1 MVALNNS
8 YRFIQKVRL
17 ILKIRFFLV
26 AILVSGLAWSATP
39 KKVEKINNPDTQDSR
54 ADLEF
59 VASAGNYAITK
70 NAYEESLR
78 AALANGQKD
87 TPELRRAVKEELINR
102 ALIAQAAEAEGLA
115 DAPEFKDKLA
125 QARQNL
131 LVQAYI
137 EEFFRKEPITEE
149 ELRNE
154 YERQKKLLGEGGGA
168 TQYQVSQIVVA
179 NESEAILLISRLEKG
194 ESFAGLARQYS
205 IDASK
210 KDGGL
215 VGWVSPGQL
224 PKALA
229 DQIVSYGKGDF
240 TKAPIQVQTGWLIV
254 KVDDKRSGKILSY
267 DSVRKELSKSL
278 SQQYIGEIIRR
289 LRSTAKVVQ

>member
-1 MVALNNS
+1 M
-8 YRFIQKVRL
+8 
-17 ILKIRFFLV
+17 KIRFFLV
-26 AILVSGLAWSATP
+26 ALLISSLAWSATP
-39 KKVEKINNPDTQDSR
+39 KKGDKTNSVDPQDSK

-78 AALANGQKD
+78 AAIASGQKD

-168 TQYQVSQIVVA
+168 TQYQVIQIVVA
-179 NESEAILLISRLEKG
+179 NESEAILLVSRLEKG
-194 ESFAGLARQYS
+194 ESFSGLARQYS

-210 KDGGL
+210 KDGGM

-240 TKAPIQVQTGWLIV
+240 TKTPIQVQTGWLIV

-278 SQQYIGEIIRR
+278 SQQYISEIIRR
-289 LRSTAKVVQ
+289 LRATAKVVQ

>member
-1 MVALNNS
+1 M
-8 YRFIQKVRL
+8 
-17 ILKIRFFLV
+17 KIRFFLV
-26 AILVSGLAWSATP
+26 ALLISSLAWSANP
-39 KKVEKINNPDTQDSR
+39 KKGDKSNSVDPQDSK

-115 DAPEFKDKLA
+115 EAPEFKDKLA

-194 ESFAGLARQYS
+194 ESFSGLARQYS

-210 KDGGL
+210 KDGGM

-240 TKAPIQVQTGWLIV
+240 TKTPIQVQTGWLIV
-254 KVDDKRSGKILSY
+254 KVDDKRNGKILSY

-278 SQQYIGEIIRR
+278 SQQYISEIIRR
-289 LRSTAKVVQ
+289 LRSTTKVVQ

>member
-1 MVALNNS
+1 M
-8 YRFIQKVRL
+8 
-17 ILKIRFFLV
+17 KIRFFLV
-26 AILVSGLAWSATP
+26 ALLISSLAWSANP
-39 KKVEKINNPDTQDSR
+39 KKGDKSNSVDPQDSK

-115 DAPEFKDKLA
+115 EAPEFKDKLA

-194 ESFAGLARQYS
+194 ESFSGLARQYS
-205 IDASK
+205 IDVSK
-210 KDGGL
+210 KDGGM

-229 DQIVSYGKGDF
+229 EQIVSYGKGDF
-240 TKAPIQVQTGWLIV
+240 TKTPIQVQTGWLIV
-254 KVDDKRSGKILSY
+254 KVDDKRNGKILSY

-278 SQQYIGEIIRR
+278 SQQYISEIIRR
-289 LRSTAKVVQ
+289 LRATAKVVQ

>member
-1 MVALNNS
+1 M
-8 YRFIQKVRL
+8 

-26 AILVSGLAWSATP
+26 AILISGLAWSATP

>member
-1 MVALNNS
+1 MIS
-8 YRFIQKVRL
+8 
-17 ILKIRFFLV
+17 
-26 AILVSGLAWSATP
+26 SLAWSATP
-39 KKVEKINNPDTQDSR
+39 KKGDKTNSVDPQDSK

-78 AALANGQKD
+78 AAIASGQKD

-179 NESEAILLISRLEKG
+179 NESEAILLVSRLEKG
-194 ESFAGLARQYS
+194 ESFSGLARQYS

-210 KDGGL
+210 KDGGM

-240 TKAPIQVQTGWLIV
+240 TKTPIQVQTGWLIV

-278 SQQYIGEIIRR
+278 SQQYISEIIRR
-289 LRSTAKVVQ
+289 LRATAKVVQ

>member
-1 MVALNNS
+1 M
-8 YRFIQKVRL
+8 
-17 ILKIRFFLV
+17 KIRFFLV
-26 AILVSGLAWSATP
+26 ALLISSLAWSANP
-39 KKVEKINNPDTQDSR
+39 KKGDKSNSVDPQDSK

-115 DAPEFKDKLA
+115 EAPEFKDKLA

-194 ESFAGLARQYS
+194 ESFSGLARQYS

-210 KDGGL
+210 KDGGM

-240 TKAPIQVQTGWLIV
+240 TKTPIQVQTGWLIV

-289 LRSTAKVVQ
+289 LRATAKVVQ

>member
-1 MVALNNS
+1 
-8 YRFIQKVRL
+8 L

-26 AILVSGLAWSATP
+26 ALFISSLAWSVTP
-39 KKVEKINNPDTQDSR
+39 KKGDKTGIVDTQESS

-70 NAYEESLR
+70 NVYEESLR
-78 AALANGQKD
+78 AAIASGQKD

-154 YERQKKLLGEGGGA
+154 YERQRKLLGEGGGA

-194 ESFAGLARQYS
+194 ESFSGLARQYS

-210 KDGGL
+210 KDGGM
-215 VGWVSPGQL
+215 VGWSP
-224 PKALA
+224 
-229 DQIVSYGKGDF
+229 
-240 TKAPIQVQTGWLIV
+240 
-254 KVDDKRSGKILSY
+254 
-267 DSVRKELSKSL
+267 
-278 SQQYIGEIIRR
+278 
-289 LRSTAKVVQ
+289 

>member
-1 MVALNNS
+1 M
-8 YRFIQKVRL
+8 
-17 ILKIRFFLV
+17 KIRFFLV
-26 AILVSGLAWSATP
+26 ALLISSLAWSATP
-39 KKVEKINNPDTQDSR
+39 KKGDKTNSVDPQDSK

-78 AALANGQKD
+78 AAIASGQKD

-149 ELRNE
+149 ELRN
-154 YERQKKLLGEGGGA
+154 A
-168 TQYQVSQIVVA
+168 
-179 NESEAILLISRLEKG
+179 
-194 ESFAGLARQYS
+194 
-205 IDASK
+205 
-210 KDGGL
+210 
-215 VGWVSPGQL
+215 
-224 PKALA
+224 
-229 DQIVSYGKGDF
+229 VSYTHLTLP
-240 TKAPIQVQTGWLIV
+240 TKRIV
-254 KVDDKRSGKILSY
+254 
-267 DSVRKELSKSL
+267 
-278 SQQYIGEIIRR
+278 
-289 LRSTAKVVQ
+289 

>member
-1 MVALNNS
+1 MALNNS

-17 ILKIRFFLV
+17 ILKSRFFLV

-154 YERQKKLLGEGGGA
+154 YERQKKLLGEGRGA

>member
-1 MVALNNS
+1 MIS
-8 YRFIQKVRL
+8 
-17 ILKIRFFLV
+17 
-26 AILVSGLAWSATP
+26 SLAWSATP
-39 KKVEKINNPDTQDSR
+39 KKGDKTNGVDPQDSK

-179 NESEAILLISRLEKG
+179 NESEAILLVSRLEKG
-194 ESFAGLARQYS
+194 ESFSGLARQYS

-210 KDGGL
+210 KDGDM
-215 VGWVSPGQL
+215 VGWVSPSQL

-240 TKAPIQVQTGWLIV
+240 TKTPIQVQTGWLIV

-278 SQQYIGEIIRR
+278 SQQYISEIIRR
-289 LRSTAKVVQ
+289 LRATAKVVQ

>member
-1 MVALNNS
+1 M
-8 YRFIQKVRL
+8 
-17 ILKIRFFLV
+17 KIRFFLV
-26 AILVSGLAWSATP
+26 ALLISSLAWSANP
-39 KKVEKINNPDTQDSR
+39 KKGDKSNSVDPQDSK

-194 ESFAGLARQYS
+194 ESFSGLARQYS

-210 KDGGL
+210 KDGGM

-240 TKAPIQVQTGWLIV
+240 TKTPIQVQTGWLIV
-254 KVDDKRSGKILSY
+254 KVDDKRNGKILSY

-278 SQQYIGEIIRR
+278 SQQYISEIIRR
-289 LRSTAKVVQ
+289 LRSTTKVVQ

>member
-1 MVALNNS
+1 
-8 YRFIQKVRL
+8 L

-26 AILVSGLAWSATP
+26 ALLVSSLAWSATP
-39 KKVEKINNPDTQDSR
+39 KKGDKTNGVDPQDSK

-78 AALANGQKD
+78 AAIASGQKD

-179 NESEAILLISRLEKG
+179 NESEAILLVSRLEKG
-194 ESFAGLARQYS
+194 ESFSGLARQYS

-210 KDGGL
+210 KDGGM

-240 TKAPIQVQTGWLIV
+240 TKTPIQVQTGWLIV

-267 DSVRKELSKSL
+267 DSVRKELSKAL
-278 SQQYIGEIIRR
+278 SQQYISEIIRR
-289 LRSTAKVVQ
+289 LRATAKVVQ

>member
-1 MVALNNS
+1 
-8 YRFIQKVRL
+8 
-17 ILKIRFFLV
+17 LKIRFFLV
-26 AILVSGLAWSATP
+26 ALLISSLAWSANP
-39 KKVEKINNPDTQDSR
+39 KKGDKSNSVDPQDSK

-115 DAPEFKDKLA
+115 EAPEFKDKLA

-194 ESFAGLARQYS
+194 ESFSGLARQYS

-210 KDGGL
+210 KDGGM
-215 VGWVSPGQL
+215 VGWVSSGQL

-240 TKAPIQVQTGWLIV
+240 TKTPIQVQTGWLIV

-289 LRSTAKVVQ
+289 LRATAKVVQ